1 MKTTKQD
8 LEQFIYRHI
17 VDEYGVDAHIVTND
31 SKLQDDLGIDSLDK
45 VEISC
50 EIDKKFEVDVDEQA
64 IDNATTF
71 GELVDAAFSA
81 FENTEK

>member
-1 MKTTKQD
+1 M
-8 LEQFIYRHI
+8 
-17 VDEYGVDAHIVTND
+17 VDEYNVHPAAVEMN
-31 SKLQDDLGIDSLDK
+31 SNLQDDLGIDSLDK

-50 EIDKKFEVDVDEQA
+50 EIDKKFKVNVDDEA

-81 FENTEK
+81 FETSEK